1 MKPFFWKPSTVPNKN
16 FSCLSEKTS
25 KGMFLKP
32 EELQN
37 HSNEE
42 KGKEKKKEWGE
53 GKEEMKKRAMVAL
66 LVFVIATLEKC
77 KRSLGDSNTINPAR
91 YTLSCFGL
99 FLLVCVRPVSFR
111 PLESHTNWHFFA
123 LDLMDRRKL
132 MSGWHPIMM
141 PWMLQI
147 RFVINVYVIHS
158 TQFCHVKLI
167 CLSYLSYL

>member
-1 MKPFFWKPSTVPNKN
+1 
-16 FSCLSEKTS
+16 
-25 KGMFLKP
+25 
-32 EELQN
+32 
-37 HSNEE
+37 
-42 KGKEKKKEWGE
+42 
-53 GKEEMKKRAMVAL
+53 MKKRAMVAL

-167 CLSYLSYL
+167 CLSYLSYLQFTTMSFLVAQRPKELQTVFYLSSIKQGIFLAEIPFIILVAF

>member
-1 MKPFFWKPSTVPNKN
+1 M
-16 FSCLSEKTS
+16 
-25 KGMFLKP
+25 
-32 EELQN
+32 
-37 HSNEE
+37 
-42 KGKEKKKEWGE
+42 KKK
-53 GKEEMKKRAMVAL
+53 AMVAL

-111 PLESHTNWHFFA
+111 PLESHTNWHFSA

-141 PWMLQI
+141 LWMLQI

>member
-1 MKPFFWKPSTVPNKN
+1 M
-16 FSCLSEKTS
+16 
-25 KGMFLKP
+25 
-32 EELQN
+32 
-37 HSNEE
+37 
-42 KGKEKKKEWGE
+42 KKK
-53 GKEEMKKRAMVAL
+53 AMVAL

-77 KRSLGDSNTINPAR
+77 KRSLGNNNTINPAR

-111 PLESHTNWHFFA
+111 PLESHTNWHFSA

-167 CLSYLSYL
+167 CLSYLSYLQFTTMSFLVAQRPKELQTVFYLSSIKQGIFLAEIPFIILVAF

>member
-1 MKPFFWKPSTVPNKN
+1 M
-16 FSCLSEKTS
+16 
-25 KGMFLKP
+25 
-32 EELQN
+32 
-37 HSNEE
+37 
-42 KGKEKKKEWGE
+42 KKK
-53 GKEEMKKRAMVAL
+53 AMVAL

-77 KRSLGDSNTINPAR
+77 KRCLGNNNTINPAR

-111 PLESHTNWHFFA
+111 PLESHTNWHFSA

-167 CLSYLSYL
+167 CLSYLSYLQFITMSFLVAQRQKELQTVIYFWPKFLLLSLWLFKLGVNQIKLLHV